1 MNSRIISSL
10 FGESFKNTSIG
21 VDISSNLKDYMFFDV
36 FLCVLC
42 ALGSFSNQKKI
53 KSLKLN
59 GSILI
64 LGLMIQIRF
73 FMRTIDWNDNKNNIA
88 MIDQTL
94 LPMEYKVIECVTVDS
109 LCEAIKSLRVRGAPA
124 LGAAGGFGVA
134 IAAFRSEARSMDKL
148 LDDIQNAANII
159 IATRPTAVNLS
170 WGVKRVLGALEDAK
184 NSKEIRIFALD
195 EAKAIA
201 NEDVEKNMQLGEH
214 GAMLLEDGDTV
225 MTHCNAGKLAC
236 VDWGTALGVIR
247 SARAQGKDIKVFSCE
262 TRPLN
267 QGSRITTWELME
279 DKIPVTLITDSM
291 SGHVMRKGM
300 VDKVIVGADRITQD
314 AVFNKIGT
322 YTHSVIAKEHQV
334 PFYVAAPVSTFDFER
349 LEDEIEIELRKPEEL
364 KYFGNY
370 QIAPLGVNVYNP
382 AFDATPMENVTAL
395 ITENGVFYP
404 PFLIDEVKIKV

>member
-1 MNSRIISSL
+1 
-10 FGESFKNTSIG
+10 
-21 VDISSNLKDYMFFDV
+21 
-36 FLCVLC
+36 
-42 ALGSFSNQKKI
+42 
-53 KSLKLN
+53 
-59 GSILI
+59 
-64 LGLMIQIRF
+64 
-73 FMRTIDWNDNKNNIA
+73 MRTIDWDYENNTII

-94 LPMEYKVIECVTVDS
+94 LPREYKTIECNTIDS

-134 IAAFRSEARSMDKL
+134 LGAFRSNASS
-148 LDDIQNAANII
+148 LDDLLEDIQTAGKTIS
-159 IATRPTAVNLS
+159 ATRPTAVNLS
-170 WGVKRVLGALEDAK
+170 WGVNRVIRAVEDAR
-184 NSKEIRIFALD
+184 NTKEARMFALD

-201 NEDVEKNMQLGEH
+201 DEDVEKNMQLGEY
-214 GAMLLEDGDTV
+214 GAALLEDGDTV
-225 MTHCNAGKLAC
+225 MTHCNAGRLAC

-247 SARAQGKDIKVFSCE
+247 SARAQGKNISVISCE

-291 SGHVMRKGM
+291 SGTVMRKGM

-322 YTHSVIAKEHQV
+322 YTHSVIAKEHEI

-349 LEDEIEIELRKPEEL
+349 LEDEIEIELRRPEEL
-364 KYFGNY
+364 RFFGSH
-370 QIAPLGVNVYNP
+370 QIAPLDVPVYNP

-395 ITENGVFYP
+395 ITEHGVFYP
-404 PFLIDEVKIKV
+404 PFLIDEVKIKI

>member
-1 MNSRIISSL
+1 
-10 FGESFKNTSIG
+10 
-21 VDISSNLKDYMFFDV
+21 
-36 FLCVLC
+36 
-42 ALGSFSNQKKI
+42 
-53 KSLKLN
+53 
-59 GSILI
+59 
-64 LGLMIQIRF
+64 
-73 FMRTIDWNDNKNNIA
+73 

-94 LPMEYKVIECVTVDS
+94 LPGEYKVIECATVDS

-124 LGAAGGFGVA
+124 LGAAGGFGIA
-134 IAAFRSEARSMDKL
+134 LAAFRSEARSMDKL
-148 LDDIQNAANII
+148 LDDLQNAANII

-170 WGVKRVLGALEDAK
+170 WGVKRVLSGLEDAK
-184 NSKEIRIFALD
+184 NFKEVKMFALD

-201 NEDVEKNMQLGEH
+201 DEDVAKNMQLGEH

-225 MTHCNAGKLAC
+225 LTHCNAGRLAC

-279 DKIPVTLITDSM
+279 DNIPVTLITDSM
-291 SGHVMRKGM
+291 SGHVMRKGII
-300 VDKVIVGADRITQD
+300 DKVIVGADRITQD

-322 YTHSVIAKEHQV
+322 YTHSVIAREHNV

-364 KYFGNY
+364 KYFGEY
-370 QIAPLGVNVYNP
+370 QIAPLEVSVYNP

-404 PFLIDEVKIKV
+404 PVLLEEVKIKTNNFRKTRNNYTMKGI